1 MNTRAKL
8 TVVALFSVFALA
20 SNPARA
26 DVLGFSAALPDVSA
40 VTAEVGKMVA
50 ADMTAYLRNAL
61 LAPRVTRKHQ
71 SPTVT
76 IAAIDPATIETAAI
90 ETVTVVA
97 SRLETTI
104 ETVTVVASRLPP
116 LATESLAQAS
126 TPTRL

>member
-26 DVLGFSAALPDVSA
+26 DVLGFSVALPSVSA
-40 VTAEVGKMVA
+40 VTAEVGKIVA
-50 ADMTAYLRNAL
+50 ADVTAYLRNAL

-76 IAAIDPATIETAAI
+76 VSQIDDAA
-90 ETVTVVA
+90 
-97 SRLETTI
+97 TI
-104 ETVTVVASRLPP
+104 ETVTVVASRLAPTIETVTVVATRLAP
-116 LATESLAQAS
+116 LASEALAQAS

>member
-1 MNTRAKL
+1 
-8 TVVALFSVFALA
+8 VVV
-20 SNPARA
+20 
-26 DVLGFSAALPDVSA
+26 PDLSA

-76 IAAIDPATIETAAI
+76 IDVIDPA
-90 ETVTVVA
+90 
-97 SRLETTI
+97 TI
-104 ETVTVVASRLPP
+104 ETVTVVATRLPQ
-116 LATESLAQAS
+116 AIESLAQAS

>member
-8 TVVALFSVFALA
+8 TVVTLFSVFALA

-26 DVLGFSAALPDVSA
+26 DVLGFSVAVPDLGAA
-40 VTAEVGKMVA
+40 TAEVGKMVA
-50 ADMTAYLRNAL
+50 ADVTAYLRNAL

-76 IAAIDPATIETAAI
+76 VSQIDTATI

-97 SRLETTI
+97 SRLAPTI
-104 ETVTVVASRLPP
+104 ETVTVVASRLPA
-116 LATESLAQAS
+116 LSSESLAQVS